1 MTKKE
6 LLTKKIMEEISDL
19 DIAGYLKEE
28 IEKFL

>member
-1 MTKKE
+1 MTEKE
-6 LLTKKIMEEISDL
+6 ILTKQILENITDL

>member
-6 LLTKKIMEEISDL
+6 ILMAQILEDISEL